1 MAGMT
6 GWREEFAGLMARAG
20 LEIVGEWPRDEDV
33 LPSQAAWRP
42 VAATGTEPAATVR
55 HDRPDL
61 VSEINAQWHR
71 LAVEYGVIGADGVFL
86 VDVAD
91 SRSGPRRW
99 VRVRLGAS
107 WDLAGVLGERP
118 GRPEFVTVA
127 VDGESLLGV
136 TCEEYDVR
144 LVAVDRIRERQEE
157 AARAEA
163 RETPEEREAAWTS
176 LFEGPMRPTEKLRA
190 GWREWLGFNRSVPE
204 DALVRLLDS
213 AADLLWRKDLPPE
226 VVDAAVGH
234 PNPDVRAQ
242 LAEVRH
248 PLTTGQWTRL
258 VLAEPGSARR
268 ALLAEDAVRM
278 GAELTAE
285 GYERLAGDASALVR
299 AEAARF
305 PALPGGLRA
314 ALAAD
319 ADARV
324 RAAACT
330 GWEDLAPPA
339 REALLGDADSGVRAA
354 ALLRHHATH
363 PLPRSVFEEQGFD
376 DEVLETCRLER
387 RFAEYLCGHED
398 AARRRSVA
406 RNPRLDPDLVAVLA
420 EDDDDT
426 VRFQVS
432 VRPELTEE
440 QRAAVRAEV
449 DPDGMRH
456 TLPWVRALHDDPE
469 AMRRCA
475 ASSHLL
481 LRSSAARAK
490 RLPPDVVE
498 RLARD
503 EDRVVRLFLA
513 ESCDDA
519 PASML
524 LEVWL
529 WWDGSFSFPGRP
541 RSHPNF
547 PRRDLLRY
555 ADDPHHRLRQ
565 LALDDPDSTA
575 ELVERFSRDPHWEVR
590 RRAAE
595 DPRLSTAS
603 AVRLLDDPHEWVRV
617 TAVRHGRLP
626 ARTLVRL
633 LRDLRTV
640 RDALV
645 NPTIPVAVMR
655 RMAEPSG

>member
-1 MAGMT
+1 MTGMT
-6 GWREEFAGLMARAG
+6 GWREEFAGLMERAG
-20 LEIVGEWPRDEDV
+20 LEIVGDWPGDEDV
-33 LPSQAAWRP
+33 LPPQAAWRP
-42 VAATGTEPAATVR
+42 VAAMGTEPAATVR
-55 HDRPDL
+55 YDRPGL

-71 LAVEYGVIGADGVFL
+71 LAVEYGVIGEDGVFL

-91 SRSGPRRW
+91 SRSGPGRW
-99 VRVRLGAS
+99 VRVRLGAA

-163 RETPEEREAAWTS
+163 RETPEESEAAWTS
-176 LFEGPMRPTEKLRA
+176 LFEGPKRPPEKLRA
-190 GWREWLGFNRSVPE
+190 GWREWLGFNRAVPE
-204 DALVRLLDS
+204 DVLVRLLDS
-213 AADLLWRKDLPPE
+213 AADLLWRRDLPPG
-226 VVDAAVGH
+226 VVDAAAGH
-234 PNPDVRAQ
+234 PDRNVRAQ

-248 PLTTGQWTRL
+248 PLTAGQWTRL
-258 VLAEPGSARR
+258 ILAEPVSARR

-278 GAELTAE
+278 GAELTAD
-285 GYERLAGDASALVR
+285 GYERLAGDVSALVR

-305 PALPGGLRA
+305 PGLPGGLRA

-319 ADARV
+319 ADTRV

-330 GWEDLAPPA
+330 GWEDLALPA

-354 ALLRHHATH
+354 ALLRHHRTH
-363 PLPRSVFEEQGFD
+363 PLPRSVFEGQGLG
-376 DEVLETCRLER
+376 DEVVETCRLER
-387 RFAEYLCGHED
+387 GFAEHLCGHED
-398 AARRRSVA
+398 PARRRSVA
-406 RNPRLDPDLVAVLA
+406 RNPHLDPDLVAVLA
-420 EDDDDT
+420 EDDDDN
-426 VRFQVS
+426 VRFLVS

-449 DPDGMRH
+449 DPDGMRL
-456 TLPWVRALHDDPE
+456 TLPWVHALHDDPE

-519 PASML
+519 PASVL

-529 WWDGSFSFPGRP
+529 WWNGSFSFPGRP

-575 ELVERFSRDPHWEVR
+575 ELVERFGRDPHWEVR

-603 AVRLLDDPHEWVRV
+603 AVRLLDDPHEGVRV

-645 NPTIPVAVMR
+645 NPAIPVAVMR

>member
-1 MAGMT
+1 MT
-6 GWREEFAGLMARAG
+6 GWREEFAGLMERAG
-20 LEIVGEWPRDEDV
+20 LEIVGDWPRDEDV
-33 LPSQAAWRP
+33 LAPRAAWRP
-42 VAATGTEPAATVR
+42 VAAMGTEPAATVR
-55 HDRPDL
+55 CDRPDL
-61 VSEINAQWHR
+61 VAAVNAQWHR

-91 SRSGPRRW
+91 SRSGRRCW
-99 VRVRLGAS
+99 VRVRLGAT

-118 GRPEFVTVA
+118 GRPEFVTAA

-136 TCEEYDVR
+136 TCEEYEVR
-144 LVAVDRIRERQEE
+144 LVAVERVRERQEE
-157 AARAEA
+157 AARNEA

-176 LFEGPMRPTEKLRA
+176 LFEGPIRPTEKLRA
-190 GWREWLGFNRSVPE
+190 GWREWLGFNRAVPE
-204 DALVRLLDS
+204 DVLVRLLDS
-213 AADLLWRKDLPPE
+213 AADLLWRKDLPPG

-234 PNPDVRAQ
+234 PDPTVRAQ

-248 PLTTGQWTRL
+248 PLTAGQWTRL
-258 VLAEPGSARR
+258 VLGEPGAARR
-268 ALLAEDAVRM
+268 ALLAEDAVRT

-305 PALPGGLRA
+305 PALPGALRA

-319 ADARV
+319 PDARV

-339 REALLGDADSGVRAA
+339 REALLDDADSGVRVA

-376 DEVLETCRLER
+376 DEAVETCRLER
-387 RFAEYLCGHED
+387 GFAEYLCRHED

-406 RNPRLDPDLVAVLA
+406 RNPHLDPDLVAVLA
-420 EDDDDT
+420 EDDDN
-426 VRFQVS
+426 VRFLVS

-449 DPDGMRH
+449 DPDGVRH
-456 TLPWVRALHDDPE
+456 TLPWVHALHDDPE

-529 WWDGSFSFPGRP
+529 WWNGSLSFPGRP
-541 RSHPNF
+541 RTHPNF

-565 LALDDPDSTA
+565 LALDDPDSTR

-595 DPRLSTAS
+595 DPRLSAAS
-603 AVRLLDDPHEWVRV
+603 AVRLLDDPRDGVRL
-617 TAVRHGRLP
+617 ASIRHARLP

-633 LRDLRTV
+633 LRDLKTF

-645 NPTIPVAVMR
+645 NPTLPVAVMR
-655 RMAEPSG
+655 RMAEPGL

>member
-1 MAGMT
+1 MT
-6 GWREEFAGLMARAG
+6 GWGEF
-20 LEIVGEWPRDEDV
+20 
-33 LPSQAAWRP
+33 
-42 VAATGTEPAATVR
+42 
-55 HDRPDL
+55 
-61 VSEINAQWHR
+61 
-71 LAVEYGVIGADGVFL
+71 
-86 VDVAD
+86 
-91 SRSGPRRW
+91 
-99 VRVRLGAS
+99 
-107 WDLAGVLGERP
+107 
-118 GRPEFVTVA
+118 
-127 VDGESLLGV
+127 
-136 TCEEYDVR
+136 R
-144 LVAVDRIRERQEE
+144 LVGVERTRERREE

-163 RETPEEREAAWTS
+163 RETPEEREAAWMS
-176 LFEGPMRPTEKLRA
+176 LFEGPMRPPELLRA
-190 GWREWLGFNRSVPE
+190 GWREWLGFNRAVPG
-204 DALVRLLDS
+204 DVLVRLLDT
-213 AADLLWRKDLPPE
+213 ATDLLWRKDLPPG
-226 VVDAAVGH
+226 VVDAAVDH
-234 PNPDVRAQ
+234 PDRNVRSQ
-242 LAEVRH
+242 LAARRH
-248 PLTTGQWTRL
+248 PLTAAQWTRL
-258 VLAEPGSARR
+258 ILAEPGSARR
-268 ALLAEDAVRM
+268 ALLAEDAVQT

-299 AEAARF
+299 AAAARF
-305 PALPGGLRA
+305 PALPGALRA

-319 ADARV
+319 PDARV
-324 RAAACT
+324 RAVACT
-330 GWEDLAPPA
+330 GWELLAPSA

-363 PLPRSVFEEQGFD
+363 PLTRSVFEEQGFG
-376 DEVLETCRLER
+376 DEAMETCRLER
-387 RFAEYLCGHED
+387 RFAEYLCEHED

-406 RNPRLDPDLVAVLA
+406 RNPHLDPDLVAVLA
-420 EDDDDT
+420 EDDDDN
-426 VRFQVS
+426 VRLQVS

-440 QRAAVRAEV
+440 QRVAVRANV
-449 DPDGMRH
+449 DPDGIRH
-456 TLPWVRALHDDPE
+456 TLPWVHALHDDPE

-481 LRSSAARAK
+481 LRSSAARAR

-503 EDRVVRLFLA
+503 EDPVVRLFLA

-524 LEVWL
+524 LEVWT
-529 WWDGSFSFPGRP
+529 WWNGSFSFPGRP

-575 ELVERFSRDPHWEVR
+575 VLVERFSRDPHWEVR

-603 AVRLLDDPHEWVRV
+603 AVRLLDDPHEAVRE

-633 LRDLRTV
+633 LRDRRTF

-655 RMAEPSG
+655 RMAEPAG

>member
-1 MAGMT
+1 MT
-6 GWREEFAGLMARAG
+6 GWREEFAGLMERAG
-20 LEIVGEWPRDEDV
+20 LEIVGDWPRDEDA
-33 LPSQAAWRP
+33 LPPRAAWRP
-42 VAATGTEPAATVR
+42 VAAMGTEPTASVR
-55 HDRPDL
+55 FDRPDL

-86 VDVAD
+86 IDIAD

-99 VRVRLGAS
+99 VRVRLGAQ

-136 TCEEYDVR
+136 TCEEYDVW
-144 LVAVDRIRERQEE
+144 LVAVDRVRERQEE
-157 AARAEA
+157 AAQADA

-204 DALVRLLDS
+204 DVLVRLLDT
-213 AADLLWRKDLPPE
+213 APGLLWRRDLPPG

-234 PNPDVRAQ
+234 PDRNVRAQ

-248 PLTTGQWTRL
+248 PLTAGQWTRL
-258 VLAEPGSARR
+258 ILGEPGSARR
-268 ALLAEDAVRM
+268 ALLAEDAVRV

-285 GYERLAGDASALVR
+285 GYERLARDASALVR
-299 AEAARF
+299 AEAASL
-305 PALPGGLRA
+305 PALPVGLLV

-319 ADARV
+319 PEPAV

-330 GWEDLAPPA
+330 GWEDLTPPA

-354 ALLRHHATH
+354 ALLSHHRQH
-363 PLPRSVFEEQGFD
+363 PLSRSVFEEHGFGD
-376 DEVLETCRLER
+376 LAVRTCLLER
-387 RFAEYLCGHED
+387 GFAEYLCGHED

-420 EDDDDT
+420 EDDDDS

-440 QRAAVRAEV
+440 QRAAVRADV

-456 TLPWVRALHDDPE
+456 TLPWVHALHDDPE

-519 PASML
+519 PADML

-529 WWDGSFSFPGRP
+529 WWNGSFSFPGRP

-565 LALDDPDSTA
+565 LALDDPDSTP

-595 DPRLSTAS
+595 DLRLSPAS
-603 AVRLLDDPHEWVRV
+603 AVRLLDDPHEGVRL
-617 TAVRHGRLP
+617 TAIRHARLP
-626 ARTLVRL
+626 ARTLVWL
-633 LRDLRTV
+633 LRDLKTFRE
-640 RDALV
+640 ALV
-645 NPTIPVAVMR
+645 NPALPVAVMR
-655 RMAEPSG
+655 RIAEPAG

>member
-1 MAGMT
+1 MT
-6 GWREEFAGLMARAG
+6 GWREEFAGLMERAG
-20 LEIVGEWPRDEDV
+20 LEIVGDWPRDEDA
-33 LPSQAAWRP
+33 LPPRAAWRP
-42 VAATGTEPAATVR
+42 VAAMGAEPTASVR
-55 HDRPDL
+55 FDRPDL

-71 LAVEYGVIGADGVFL
+71 LAAEYGVIGADGVFL
-86 VDVAD
+86 IDVAD

-99 VRVRLGAS
+99 VRVRLGVE

-136 TCEEYDVR
+136 TCEEYDVW

-157 AARAEA
+157 AAQAEA

-204 DALVRLLDS
+204 DMLVRLLDT
-213 AADLLWRKDLPPE
+213 APGLLWRRDLPPG
-226 VVDAAVGH
+226 VVDAAVDH
-234 PNPDVRAQ
+234 PDRNVRAQ

-248 PLTTGQWTRL
+248 PLTAGQWTRL
-258 VLAEPGSARR
+258 ILGEPGSARR
-268 ALLAEDAVRM
+268 ALLAEDAVRA

-299 AEAARF
+299 AEAAGF
-305 PALPGGLRA
+305 PTLPGRLRA
-314 ALAAD
+314 ALATD
-319 ADARV
+319 PDARV
-324 RAAACT
+324 RAATCT
-330 GWEDLAPPA
+330 AWEDLAPPA
-339 REALLGDADSGVRAA
+339 RDALLGDADSSVRAA

-363 PLPRSVFEEQGFD
+363 PLPRSVFEEHGFD
-376 DEVLETCRLER
+376 DEAVETCRLER
-387 RFAEYLCGHED
+387 GFAEYLCGHED

-420 EDDDDT
+420 EDDDDS

-440 QRAAVRAEV
+440 RRAAVRADV
-449 DPDGMRH
+449 DPDGIRH
-456 TLPWVRALHDDPE
+456 TLPWVHALHDDPE

-498 RLARD
+498 RLALD
-503 EDRVVRLFLA
+503 EDPAVRLFLA

-519 PASML
+519 PADML

-529 WWDGSFSFPGRP
+529 WWNGSFSFPGRP

-565 LALDDPDSTA
+565 LALDDPDSTP

-595 DPRLSTAS
+595 DPRLSPAS
-603 AVRLLDDPHEWVRV
+603 AVRLLDDPREGVRL
-617 TAVRHGRLP
+617 TAIRHARLP

-633 LRDLRTV
+633 LRDLKTFRE
-640 RDALV
+640 ALV
-645 NPTIPVAVMR
+645 NPTLPVAVMR
-655 RMAEPSG
+655 RIAEPAR